1 MKIKINKLKKIY
13 PTCDLEFFSFY
24 GRKNSEL
31 FILDEAGFGTKPLR
45 RYGNSKIG
53 TPAIL
58 QKKLLK
64 FNLTCSTTISKYG
77 VEFI

>member
-1 MKIKINKLKKIY
+1 MY
-13 PTCDLEFFSFY
+13 LEFFSFY
-24 GRKNSEL
+24 RRKNSEL

-45 RYGNSKIG
+45 RYGYSKIG

-64 FNLTCSTTISKYG
+64 FISIPIVIK
-77 VEFI
+77 EIKKIA